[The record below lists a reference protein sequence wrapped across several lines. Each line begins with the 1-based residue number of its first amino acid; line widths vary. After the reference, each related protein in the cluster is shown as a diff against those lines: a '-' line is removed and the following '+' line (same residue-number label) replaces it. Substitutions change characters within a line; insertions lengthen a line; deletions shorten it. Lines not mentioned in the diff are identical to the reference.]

1 MNDAVDSLII
11 DLNDA
16 ADVAVAGHAEMAD
29 SGGAGGQHDLLSA
42 SRDDG
47 EDSGRECS

>member
-16 ADVAVAGHAEMAD
+16 ADVAVTSHAEMAD

-42 SRDDG
+42 ARDDG
-47 EDSGRECS
+47 EDSCREGS